1 MCSALS
7 RSCTVLVNLSATA
20 LEGSQAHCLSGNFK
34 RMHCPVKSVLRL
46 IGNGLNLS
54 YVFIVYCR
62 LISAWQFVAFLGSC
76 KLNGSLKNS
85 ILYIY
90 CSIYLKWVLLSCSCR
105 NALPGMI
112 MVQGD
117 YALRSFALLQRS
129 FVATA
134 SVLVLFVHKLYI

>member
-7 RSCTVLVNLSATA
+7 RSCTVLVNLSVTA
-20 LEGSQAHCLSGNFK
+20 LEGSQAFRCLSGNFK

-46 IGNGLNLS
+46 IGNSLNLS

-85 ILYIY
+85 ILYILL
-90 CSIYLKWVLLSCSCR
+90 YLFEKGS
-105 NALPGMI
+105 AI
-112 MVQGD
+112 MFVPECTTRYAQGSGR
-117 YALRSFALLQRS
+117 LR
-129 FVATA
+129 TP
-134 SVLVLFVHKLYI
+134 